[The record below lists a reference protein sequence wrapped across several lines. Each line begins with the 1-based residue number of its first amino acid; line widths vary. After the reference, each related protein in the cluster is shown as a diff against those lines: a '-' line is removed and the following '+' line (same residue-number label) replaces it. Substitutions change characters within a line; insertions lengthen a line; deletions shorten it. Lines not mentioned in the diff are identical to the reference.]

1 MRSYLSPRYKNRVFD
16 TLLKKVE
23 LSELTIFR
31 EPLVHFFL
39 IGLLIY
45 LLYGVFAEPAAEET
59 DKTIVVS
66 AGEIEWMNASWQKR
80 WNRPPTA
87 EELDGLVQQYIKE
100 TVLYREALTMGL
112 NQHDTVIRRRLA
124 QKLEFLARDLVAM
137 MPPAEEELQ
146 AYFNEHK
153 SIYQEPAR
161 FTFTQVF
168 IDPDNRGDA
177 TLADAEKIKA
187 ELIAQGDAIENAG
200 ALGDGLMLQSYYP
213 EHDKAVIQRA
223 FGSDFAD
230 SVIELSPGQLMFI
243 AVVPALLELLRRLP
257 VTLPQGAWRILPYA
271 IGSIAA
277 FWTIDRV
284 MSYLPLAV

>member
-1 MRSYLSPRYKNRVFD
+1 
-16 TLLKKVE
+16 
-23 LSELTIFR
+23 
-31 EPLVHFFL
+31 
-39 IGLLIY
+39 
-45 LLYGVFAEPAAEET
+45 
-59 DKTIVVS
+59 
-66 AGEIEWMNASWQKR
+66 
-80 WNRPPTA
+80 
-87 EELDGLVQQYIKE
+87 
-100 TVLYREALTMGL
+100 VLYSEALTMGL
-112 NQHDTVIRRRLA
+112 NQHDTVIRSRLA
-124 QKLEFLARDLVAM
+124 KKLEFLARDLVAM
-137 MPPAEEELQ
+137 TPPAKEELQ

-177 TLADAEKIKA
+177 TLADAEMIKA

-213 EHDKAVIQRA
+213 EHDKAALQRA

-243 AVVPALLELLRRLP
+243 AVVLALLALLRRLP
-257 VTLPQGAWRILPYA
+257 VTLPQGAWHILPYA